1 MTEPRNKLLI
11 RETAGWSA
19 EAAAA
24 APKIAALLAV
34 ADLPEPAPVPVVA
47 YQSHGKLLIIGQAE
61 AALQWADSLA
71 GQLQVN
77 VLIASGGGSADLPL
91 VRSYPVYS
99 GGNVK
104 IAGYLGA
111 FDVTWEQ
118 ANPID
123 LARDE
128 RFDLVLDLSAE
139 PLIKRHEPPQG
150 YFAPGRDPLMQ
161 AEAARRL
168 ATMTG
173 EFEKPK
179 FFVYRANICA
189 HSRNEMTG
197 CTQCIDVCST
207 AAISADGDHVKVESH
222 LCMGC
227 GACASVCPSGA
238 MTYAYP
244 RVADFGARLK
254 TLLAT
259 YSKAGGSEACVL
271 FHSATDGR
279 DLVARL
285 GQRGKGLPARV
296 IPLEAFHIA
305 SLGID
310 TLLGAI
316 AYGAAQVAVVSTG
329 AEAPEYLLSLKR
341 EMGYAQQILSA
352 LGYGDG
358 HLRLIE
364 APDSAAL
371 EVAVW
376 ALPAAQAM
384 PPAAPFNLSNEKRTT
399 LEFIFDHL
407 LRHAPQPREEIAL
420 TAGAPY
426 GEVVVDKQKCT
437 LCMAC
442 VGACPESALLD
453 SKERPQL
460 KFIERNCV
468 QCGLC
473 EKTCPEDAIRLNPR
487 LFLAKQARAEVVL
500 NEAEIFACIKCGK
513 PFATRQMIDNMLGR
527 LGKHSMFA
535 EPGALERLKMCADCR
550 VIDLMHNAKH
560 GSIHDLK

>member
-1 MTEPRNKLLI
+1 MTEPRNKLPI

-77 VLIASGGGSADLPL
+77 VLIASGGGSAALPL

-123 LARDE
+123 LARDQ
-128 RFDLVLDLSAE
+128 RFDLVLDLSVE
-139 PLIKRHEPPQG
+139 PLIKLHQPPQG

-161 AEAARRL
+161 AEAARQL

-279 DLVARL
+279 DLVERL
-285 GQRGKGLPARV
+285 GRRGKGLPARV

-341 EMGYAQQILSA
+341 EMRYAQQILTA
-352 LGYGDG
+352 LGYGEG

-364 APDSAAL
+364 SADSGAL
-371 EVAVW
+371 EAAIW
-376 ALPAAQAM
+376 GLPAAPGA

-399 LEFIFDHL
+399 LDFIFDHL

-460 KFIERNCV
+460 RFIERNCV

-473 EKTCPEDAIRLNPR
+473 EKTCPEDAIRLTPR
-487 LFLAKQARAEVVL
+487 LLLTKQFKAEVVL
-500 NEAEIFACIKCGK
+500 NEAEVFACIKCGK

-550 VIDLMHNAKH
+550 VIDLMQNAKH